1 MFAIILGSFGRV
13 FKAFHRN
20 DFIATTPSKVKLVV
34 TNKYMIAR
42 SAMRALAYV
51 ADSRGKVHIPP
62 EK

>member
-34 TNKYMIAR
+34 TNKYMIF
-42 SAMRALAYV
+42 V
-51 ADSRGKVHIPP
+51 RGEGGAPY
-62 EK
+62 

>member
-34 TNKYMIAR
+34 TNKYMIF
-42 SAMRALAYV
+42 V
-51 ADSRGKVHIPP
+51 RGAGGVLHIRLLSIVSKPFA
-62 EK
+62 